1 MLASELK
8 EYGKGYSTDQLK
20 RMAHFASYFS
30 ESEISAQAVH
40 QIPWSTLSRVIIQKS
55 SS

>member
-1 MLASELK
+1 MLSSDMK
-8 EYGKGYSTDQLK
+8 EYGKGNSTDQLK
-20 RMAHFASYFS
+20 RTARFASYFS

-40 QIPWSTLSRVIIQKS
+40 QIPWSTIVELMRLS